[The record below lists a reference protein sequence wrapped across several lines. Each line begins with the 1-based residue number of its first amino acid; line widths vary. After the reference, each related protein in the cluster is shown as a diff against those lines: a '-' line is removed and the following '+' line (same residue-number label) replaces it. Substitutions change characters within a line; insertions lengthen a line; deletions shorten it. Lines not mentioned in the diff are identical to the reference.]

1 MCGNCTAA
9 LQRGYGHGGGGSQ
22 PCQMFGAVLQALS
35 ACAVPSARAAPHR
48 LSSALHPEG
57 AHGPGVLLAL
67 LWSTDVLIACPA
79 LVQGAGE
86 MELEGDMGVTAG
98 VAPLHP
104 AGAGEEQP
112 PSKFLLQPPCSRTEE
127 KQIIVGSSTS
137 SGGAGGHWGALVP
150 LSACHWD
157 HTAWE
162 HPVACWD
169 GQHWGWHRKGL
180 EFGDVAAQVLQMQ
193 GAPKHTPAWGSSE
206 STENRTEGD
215 QNP

>member
-112 PSKFLLQPPCSRTEE
+112 PSTQVPPAASMQQDRGETDYCGLQHQFRRCWGSLGSTGSTQCLPLGPHCLGASCGMLGWAALGLAQKRFG
-127 KQIIVGSSTS
+127 VWRCRSPGPANAGSSKT
-137 SGGAGGHWGALVP
+137 
-150 LSACHWD
+150 
-157 HTAWE
+157 
-162 HPVACWD
+162 HPSL
-169 GQHWGWHRKGL
+169 GQL
-180 EFGDVAAQVLQMQ
+180 
-193 GAPKHTPAWGSSE
+193 
-206 STENRTEGD
+206 
-215 QNP
+215 